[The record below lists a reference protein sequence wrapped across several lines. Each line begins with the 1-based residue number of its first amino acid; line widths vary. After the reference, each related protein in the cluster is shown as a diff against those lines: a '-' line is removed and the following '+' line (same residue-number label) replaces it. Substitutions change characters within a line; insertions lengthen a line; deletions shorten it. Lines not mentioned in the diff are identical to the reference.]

1 MLRIRRLQTM
11 YLLGP
16 EDWAPAQ
23 QVVEAAGAV
32 VVALEG
38 FSVAVVE
45 VEVRPGDLQ
54 EVL

>member
-11 YLLGP
+11 YLLVP
-16 EDWAPAQ
+16 EGWVPAR
-23 QVVEAAGAV
+23 QVVEEAGAV

-38 FSVAVVE
+38 FSVAVVA